1 MPLTLILLGFGLV
14 IAGVFFA
21 VGGLTAGKEG
31 ASGTALKGVSVQG
44 PSWLIMVA
52 IGVGVILFG
61 AWQFEEKQSD
71 VKAQPVAT
79 VTQPD
84 EDLEDDFATGPFD
97 YGDDAAL
104 DRLYDQC
111 ERGIMVKCDKLFI
124 ESPEDS
130 EYEWWGATCG
140 NKTDGVGWCSPLTD
154 DEG

>member
-21 VGGLTAGKEG
+21 IGGLTAGKEG

-61 AWQFEEKQSD
+61 AWQFEEKD
-71 VKAQPVAT
+71 EAKVEPVVTVAQPSV
-79 VTQPD
+79 
-84 EDLEDDFATGPFD
+84 DLEDDFAEGPFD

-104 DRLYDQC
+104 DRLWDQC
-111 ERGIMVKCDKLFI
+111 GRGIMVKCDDLFF
-124 ESPEDS
+124 ESPEFS

-140 NKTDGVGWCSPLTD
+140 DTTDGVGWCSPLTNE
-154 DEG
+154 EG